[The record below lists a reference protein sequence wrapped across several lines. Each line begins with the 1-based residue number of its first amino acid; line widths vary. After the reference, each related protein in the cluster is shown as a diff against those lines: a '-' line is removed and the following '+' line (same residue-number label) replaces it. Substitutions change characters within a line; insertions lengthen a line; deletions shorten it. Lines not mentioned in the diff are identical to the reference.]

1 MKPITVRRTLHYILI
16 LLLLSSITCG
26 SGSIAIDEQPPL
38 DEMAELA
45 DLVFIG
51 TVSNIEITESR
62 TFYTFEVTKW
72 IKNYESE
79 EVYILKIRGG
89 TNTVSSPS
97 PPSFDN
103 NEEYLVF
110 LNTDGSNYVVYG
122 SWGKIKT
129 ESVNEAELNNII
141 IKYQDTI
148 PRRNYSYYYLIFI
161 TIIFG
166 ASIYYKRAKS
176 L

>member
-1 MKPITVRRTLHYILI
+1 
-16 LLLLSSITCG
+16 
-26 SGSIAIDEQPPL
+26 
-38 DEMAELA
+38 MAELA

-62 TFYTFEVTKW
+62 TFYTFDVTKW
-72 IKNYESE
+72 IKNYETE
-79 EVYILKIRGG
+79 DVYILKIRGG
-89 TNTVSSPS
+89 TNTITSPS
-97 PPSFDN
+97 PPTFDN

-110 LNTDGSNYVVYG
+110 LHTDGSYYVVYG

-129 ESVNEAELNNII
+129 EFVNEAELDNII

-148 PRRNYSYYYLIFI
+148 PRRNYSYYYMIFI
-161 TIIFG
+161 AIIIG
-166 ASIYYKRAKS
+166 ASIYSKRAKS